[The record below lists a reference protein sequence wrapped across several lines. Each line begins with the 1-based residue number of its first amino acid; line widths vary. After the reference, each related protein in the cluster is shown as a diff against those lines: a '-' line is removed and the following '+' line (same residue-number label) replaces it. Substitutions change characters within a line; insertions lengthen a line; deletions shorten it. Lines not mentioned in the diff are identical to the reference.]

1 VETTEADGEL
11 RELRSTVLCCA
22 LFMFFFFGQWIMQK
36 EKEKGKR
43 KRKSSG

>member
-1 VETTEADGEL
+1 MEADGEL

-22 LFMFFFFGQWIMQK
+22 LFMFFFGQWIMQK